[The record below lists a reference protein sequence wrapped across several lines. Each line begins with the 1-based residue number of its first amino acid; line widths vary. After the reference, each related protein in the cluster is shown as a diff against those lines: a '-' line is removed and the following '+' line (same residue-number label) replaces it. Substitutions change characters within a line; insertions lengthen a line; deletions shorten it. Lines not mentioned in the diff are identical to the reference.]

1 MKKKSVKQPQ
11 HIHRYAYTRLRLII
25 SELQRGTYP
34 NKARLAELIG
44 RTSRTVHRDLEA
56 LREDWNAP
64 IAFDRQQNGFYLADA
79 KWQIPE
85 LRLTEGELSVPSR
98 VGGESCLTEI
108 GKLGKVLGGRT
119 RIGFSGHSAQGTG
132 QADNLPIAVQA
143 A

>member
-11 HIHRYAYTRLRLII
+11 HIHRYAYTRLRRII

-34 NKARLAELIG
+34 NKARPAELIG

-64 IAFDRQQNGFYLADA
+64 IAFDRQRNGFYLADA

-98 VGGESCLTEI
+98 VGGELSYGNWQI
-108 GKLGKVLGGRT
+108 GEGFGGKNSDRVFWPLCSRYGAG
-119 RIGFSGHSAQGTG
+119 
-132 QADNLPIAVQA
+132 
-143 A
+143 